1 MNYKKKLADIS
12 CLSLSIIT
20 SLILIYIFF
29 ISLLKSHET
38 FSVYSGAYEFKAIIL
53 FLGMIIMIGVM
64 IRFNKFIEKST
75 TKITIYVIILMAVLL
90 VVLQIVYLCNFKYIN
105 HIDLATVHGEAIA
118 LLNNGSIQNSIYL
131 STYPNNIPITLFLAG
146 IYRLA
151 SMVGIT
157 CYKNVGIA
165 ANMLS
170 IDFCMIVL
178 CLLVKQKYGIR
189 KCAVIL
195 GLILI
200 NPIVYVYLPTYYTNS
215 LSLVFY
221 TFLLFIYDCF
231 LKNKKIK
238 YLILLGIISML
249 GIKLRA
255 TVGIMFIA
263 VTFSMIINF
272 KLKDFIKYISIIIA
286 CVIITGGVCRLAEN
300 KYIKFDYSE
309 ARYPPTH
316 WLMMGSKD
324 SSAFGGYNSN
334 DAKFT
339 ASFKSYDE
347 KKKATTSELL
357 NRLKKNGVNGNI
369 KRLNKKYIRLFSI
382 GTYGFTQHIQNV
394 EKFTPI
400 YKYILGDKSIFFNY
414 YLQIMH
420 ITLLFLSIVMCI
432 KSYSIYKF
440 DLNKT
445 CMLFIFGTFLFYTFW
460 ESDPRYSL
468 MLVPGLLFL
477 STNGIEVVFNGIK
490 LKDKLNKV
498 MIIKSDGNITIKKE
512 SIARFFCMTKHFIL
526 LIIIL
531 ILVFSYGK
539 YTSDLHTL
547 YNWSVNNYRTNSTEI
562 IKGNDI
568 VKQTFVTDKSFNT
581 VELYVEKKGSE
592 KDNIQIRITDNSNKK
607 EIYNEVINLSKFD
620 DNSAFKVR
628 LDKVKPSTTTKYTI
642 EIKPLDISEEIKIM
656 KFYKPYINTV
666 PDGSMM
672 INGRD
677 MREGNIQ
684 FKVYNEYKA
693 PFMSVGRYY
702 LFSIIIIFISI
713 FSLYGQRYIV
723 KD

>member
-1 MNYKKKLADIS
+1 MNYKKKLENLC

-29 ISLLKSHET
+29 ISLFKSHET
-38 FSVYSGAYEFKAIIL
+38 FSVYSQAYEFKAIIL
-53 FLGMIIMIGVM
+53 FLGMIIMIGLLM
-64 IRFNKFIEKST
+64 RFSRFIEKTT
-75 TKITIYVIILMAVLL
+75 TKKAIYVIILMGILL
-90 VVLQIVYLCNFKYIN
+90 LVLQILYLCNFKYIN

-118 LLNNGSIQNSIYL
+118 LLNNGSLQSSTYL
-131 STYPNNIPITLFLAG
+131 STYPNNIPITIFLAG
-146 IYRLA
+146 IYNLA
-151 SMVGIT
+151 GMLGIT

-165 ANMLS
+165 VNMIS
-170 IDFCMIVL
+170 IDLCMIFL
-178 CLLVKQKYGIR
+178 CLLVKRKYGIK
-189 KCAVIL
+189 KCAMIF

-221 TFLLFIYDCF
+221 TFLLFVYDCF
-231 LKNKKIK
+231 SKNKKIQ
-238 YLILLGIISML
+238 YLILLGVISML
-249 GIKLRA
+249 GIKLRI
-255 TVGIMFIA
+255 TVGIMLIA
-263 VTFSMIINF
+263 VMLSMIIKF
-272 KLKDFIKYISIIIA
+272 KLKDFMKYISVIIA
-286 CVIITGGVCRLAEN
+286 CVIITGGVYRLVEN

-309 ARYPPTH
+309 TRYPPTH

-339 ASFKSYDE
+339 SSFKSYDE

-357 NRLKKNGVNGNI
+357 NRLKKNGISGNI

-394 EKFTPI
+394 EKFTI
-400 YKYILGDKSIFFNY
+400 MYKYILGDKSIFFNY

-420 ITLLFLSIVMCI
+420 LTLLFLSIVMCI
-432 KSYSIYKF
+432 RSYSIHKF

-460 ESDPRYSL
+460 EADPRYSM
-468 MLVPGLLFL
+468 MLVPALLFL
-477 STNGIEVVFNGIK
+477 CTNGIEIVSNGIK
-490 LKDKLNKV
+490 LNNKLNE
-498 MIIKSDGNITIKKE
+498 IILINSDGNIAISKE
-512 SIARFFCMTKHFIL
+512 SIARFFAITKHYIL

-531 ILVFSYGK
+531 IVMFSYGK
-539 YTSDLHTL
+539 YTSDLHTS
-547 YNWSVNNYRTNSTEI
+547 YNWSVNNYRTNRIET
-562 IKGNDI
+562 IKNNDI

-581 VELYVEKKGSE
+581 VELYVEKKDLE

-607 EIYNEVINLSKFD
+607 EIYNEVIKLSEFD
-620 DNSAFKVR
+620 DNGAFKVR

-642 EIKPLDISEEIKIM
+642 EINPVNISEDIKIM

-672 INGRD
+672 INGD

-693 PFMSVGRYY
+693 PFMSVRKYY
-702 LFSIIIIFISI
+702 LFSIIIIFISF